1 MEDDHCLHGQ
11 QRNDQERQAGGDAV
25 TSLAK
30 READMRAKTLLVA
43 LSTLLVTGGYVA
55 SGNAEDTLVIKARPL
70 IVKRLKPDVEV
81 VRTNRKSDPQ
91 PLATLATARPRRTLD
106 DSARDAAA
114 TSTSSEGMAGVTEE
128 DLLAAPPPSGPEP
141 AAHEVRRVDKHAAR
155 IPATVVVTRD
165 YGYRQRVRRYRVP
178 IVLRDRGCRASHQH
192 HGHHRHHGHRYAC
205 SHGGQAYV
213 GHAHHSH
220 HFHGNFVLGF
230 YFRF

>member
-1 MEDDHCLHGQ
+1 M
-11 QRNDQERQAGGDAV
+11 AASTIIADALPSNSGAPAR
-25 TSLAK
+25 TSSSAPSTSSL
-30 READMRAKTLLVA
+30 MRI
-43 LSTLLVTGGYVA
+43 S
-55 SGNAEDTLVIKARPL
+55 PF
-70 IVKRLKPDVEV
+70 RL
-81 VRTNRKSDPQ
+81 R
-91 PLATLATARPRRTLD
+91 
-106 DSARDAAA
+106 AAA
-114 TSTSSEGMAGVTEE
+114 TSTSSEGMTGVTEE
-128 DLLAAPPPSGPEP
+128 DLLAAPPPNGPEP